1 MRKAIAAFLGLLMAS
16 SVWAATA
23 IVQGRVAHE
32 PGASITL
39 LKLDDGISGK
49 RTVLARTQ
57 SDDYGNFFMEVEINA
72 VTTTFLHVNGVVS
85 TLYLA
90 PDGVYN
96 VTIPMIERKDPRTFN
111 DMKVDLEFERG
122 NAQNINLQVA
132 GFNRQYEF
140 FFKEFLPDL
149 VEARYAGSSSYVRSN
164 RERLSSVNLLPAVR
178 DSLGDG
184 ENEDF
189 LMRID
194 NFKVIQAKTLS
205 EERSNPWMADYIDY
219 ALATTEVSAG
229 RSKQEIYARYFE
241 GRPVQWDHPEYITA
255 LDQLYQGWL
264 QAALDN
270 DSLPALYNAVMR
282 DRDAVVLDE
291 VCAALPM
298 LKVPEVRSVV
308 LLTNLKH
315 MYYQGRRDKRIPLRV
330 LEDMAAHPEHFGRAS
345 AVAEHLVKRMTF
357 GKIGTAAPEFVYR
370 NVQGDMVELSS
381 FEGRFV
387 YVQVFSKWCRNCETQ
402 MEVMRPFYRKYQREA
417 EIISISMD
425 PDFQTFTNFYDDHDF
440 DWMFGYGPADAT
452 FQDKFQLTSIPQY
465 FIIDPDGNWAA
476 AHVGAPDEGGLGE
489 VERLILKW
497 RNDHQGLTKPYMGR

>member
-1 MRKAIAAFLGLLMAS
+1 MA
-16 SVWAATA
+16 
-23 IVQGRVAHE
+23 
-32 PGASITL
+32 
-39 LKLDDGISGK
+39 
-49 RTVLARTQ
+49 
-57 SDDYGNFFMEVEINA
+57 
-72 VTTTFLHVNGVVS
+72 
-85 TLYLA
+85 
-90 PDGVYN
+90 
-96 VTIPMIERKDPRTFN
+96 
-111 DMKVDLEFERG
+111 DL
-122 NAQNINLQVA
+122 
-132 GFNRQYEF
+132 NRQYEF

-149 VEARYAGSSSYVRSN
+149 VEARTRFQQLLCSN
-164 RERLSSVNLLPAVR
+164 RERLSSVNLLPAEQDRWAAVR
-178 DSLGDG
+178 TGFSDSHRQFQSHPSQDPC
-184 ENEDF
+184 
-189 LMRID
+189 RR
-194 NFKVIQAKTLS
+194 TPS
-205 EERSNPWMADYIDY
+205 PWMADYIDY
-219 ALATTEVSAG
+219 ALATTEVA
-229 RSKQEIYARYFE
+229 RDAASKRFIRATSRAVL
-241 GRPVQWDHPEYITA
+241 PMTTCEYITA
-255 LDQLYQGWL
+255 LDQLYQGGCKLLWTTTVCPHYTTR
-264 QAALDN
+264 
-270 DSLPALYNAVMR
+270 SW

-298 LKVPEVRSVV
+298 LKDPEVRSAA

-345 AVAEHLVKRMTF
+345 SVAEHLVKRMTF
-357 GKIGTAAPEFVYR
+357 GKIGTSAPEFVYR

-489 VERLILKW
+489 VERLIVKW
-497 RNDHQGLTKPYMGR
+497 RNDHQGLTKPHMGR